1 MTLKPAASVTVWT
14 AREMSPIAFP
24 TFACSIPASRAARQV
39 SRRRCASGAID
50 PTANVQA
57 ESATKP
63 VEGHADVDREDV
75 ARRRAWTAPGIPCTT
90 MSFGERQV
98 AAG

>member
-1 MTLKPAASVTVWT
+1 
-14 AREMSPIAFP
+14 MSPIAFP

-39 SRRRCASGAID
+39 SRSRCASGAIV

-57 ESATKP
+57 ESATNP
-63 VEGHADVDREDV
+63 SSVTPTSTERMSPSASLE
-75 ARRRAWTAPGIPCTT
+75 APGIPCTT